1 MLRQIIEH
9 AAVVD
14 RMVQYYIDTQMFF
27 LSFAVLHVM
36 CRALQV
42 RTTKD
47 GVLLGASNTLR
58 CLIDTLQHHVDA
70 SANLL
75 TSETGAN
82 VATFKVLI
90 KHVLKIANHHAS
102 TQTVNTRSVSMF
114 RNIEGHSRGCVRLD
128 QGLS

>member
-1 MLRQIIEH
+1 
-9 AAVVD
+9 
-14 RMVQYYIDTQMFF
+14 MFF

-90 KHVLKIANHHAS
+90 KHILKIANHHAS
-102 TQTVNTRSVSMF
+102 SQTVNTRSVSMF
-114 RNIEGHSRGCVRLD
+114 RNIEGQ
-128 QGLS
+128 QGLCTLRPGVELTERIL